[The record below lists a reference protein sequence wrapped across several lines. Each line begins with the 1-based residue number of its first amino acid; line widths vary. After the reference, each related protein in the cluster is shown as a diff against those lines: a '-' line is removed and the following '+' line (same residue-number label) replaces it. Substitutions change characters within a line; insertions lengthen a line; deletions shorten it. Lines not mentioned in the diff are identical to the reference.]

1 MGDAVSLSV
10 AAQDSPRV
18 CQAAVSTNGVLYAI
32 LREEVIQMNNQ
43 PPIRL
48 NNDAISAEN
57 KWAAFLSIVLPGLGQ
72 IYKGHFE
79 EGLLWLCL
87 GMPIAIFVGILLGLA
102 TAGVGLIFPLVCW
115 AALVVD
121 AYYEKDLRVHHWFP
135 PRDCQL

>member
-1 MGDAVSLSV
+1 
-10 AAQDSPRV
+10 
-18 CQAAVSTNGVLYAI
+18 
-32 LREEVIQMNNQ
+32 MNNQ
-43 PPIRL
+43 PLVHL
-48 NNDAISAEN
+48 NKDAISAEN
-57 KWAAFLSIVLPGLGQ
+57 KCAAFLSIILPGLGQ

-87 GMPIAIFVGILLGLA
+87 GMPIAIFIGILFGLA
-102 TAGVGLIFPLVCW
+102 TAGVGLIFPVLCW

>member
-1 MGDAVSLSV
+1 
-10 AAQDSPRV
+10 
-18 CQAAVSTNGVLYAI
+18 
-32 LREEVIQMNNQ
+32 MNNQ
-43 PPIRL
+43 PHLRL
-48 NNDAISAEN
+48 SKEAIGAEN
-57 KWAAFLSIVLPGLGQ
+57 KLAAFLSIILPGLGQ

-102 TAGVGLIFPLVCW
+102 TAGISLIFPLLCW

-135 PRDCQL
+135 PRDCQ